1 MEKLNYNEMVNKINQ
16 AIRDQLC
23 LEDSVVIDGAT
34 DIDELMSDP
43 LDAFGII
50 TGIESSL
57 GVDTKDLKEP
67 HTVQDIYDYVAGQ
80 LQIQDP
86 AKLAADK
93 KAQYGSD
100 EIDV

>member
-1 MEKLNYNEMVNKINQ
+1 MEKLNYKEMVNKINQ

-23 LEDSVVIDGAT
+23 LEDSMVIDGTT
-34 DIDELMSDP
+34 DIDDLMSDP

-80 LQIQDP
+80 LQIQIP
-86 AKLAADK
+86 GNLTADK

-100 EIDV
+100 DSNV

>member
-1 MEKLNYNEMVNKINQ
+1 MVKLNYNEMVNLINQ

-23 LEDSVVIDGAT
+23 LEDDVVIDGKT
-34 DIDELMSDP
+34 DLDALAADP

-50 TGIESSL
+50 VGIESSL
-57 GVDTKDLKEP
+57 GIDTADLKEP

-93 KAQYGSD
+93 EKQIGSD
-100 EIDV
+100 DSNV

>member
-1 MEKLNYNEMVNKINQ
+1 MEKLNYKEMVNKINQ

-23 LEDSVVIDGAT
+23 LEDNVVIDGAT

-57 GVDTKDLKEP
+57 GVDTEDLKEP

-86 AKLAADK
+86 AKLAANK
-93 KAQYGSD
+93 KEQIGSD
-100 EIDV
+100 DINV

>member
-1 MEKLNYNEMVNKINQ
+1 MEKLNYEEMVNKINQ

-23 LEDSVVIDGAT
+23 LEDNVVIDGTT

-57 GVDTKDLKEP
+57 GVDTEDLKEP
-67 HTVQDIYDYVAGQ
+67 HTVQDIYDFVAGQ

-86 AKLAADK
+86 AKLATDK
-93 KAQYGSD
+93 RNQLGSD
-100 EIDV
+100 NIDV

>member
-1 MEKLNYNEMVNKINQ
+1 MEKLNYEEMVNKINQ

-23 LEDSVVIDGAT
+23 LEDNVVIDGTT
-34 DIDELMSDP
+34 DTDELMADP
-43 LDAFGII
+43 LDAFGIL

-67 HTVQDIYDYVAGQ
+67 HTMQDIYDYVAGQ
-80 LQIQDP
+80 LQIQVP
-86 AKLAADK
+86 GKLATDK

-100 EIDV
+100 DNNV